1 MKYTNDEKYLDIL
14 VRVKD
19 LFLEF
24 GLRSLSMDDISRK
37 LAISKKT
44 LYQYVSSKEDLVE
57 KIFELSQF
65 ETEQFYN
72 QPCGEGMNAI
82 DILLEASKFV
92 SREMKKFNPV
102 ITFDLMKYYPVIF
115 NKFLELKRE
124 LIYRKI
130 RENIVQGKNEGI
142 YRESLNPDLIAR
154 LYVNNLVAMHQ
165 SDFLSRNDVSFTMVF
180 EVMFENHIRA
190 ITNRKG
196 LDYFESKID
205 LLDFQI

>member
-1 MKYTNDEKYLDIL
+1 MSFSNDEKYTDIL
-14 VRVKD
+14 VRTKD

-57 KIFELSQF
+57 KIFEMSQY
-65 ETEQFYN
+65 EAEQFYCI
-72 QPCGEGMNAI
+72 PCPEGRNAI
-82 DILLEASKFV
+82 DVLLEASKFV

-102 ITFDLMKYYPVIF
+102 ITFDLMKYYPAVF
-115 NKFLELKRE
+115 NKYIDLKRE
-124 LIYRKI
+124 LIYNKI
-130 RENIVQGKNEGI
+130 KKNIEQGIGEGI
-142 YRESLNPDLIAR
+142 YRENLNPELISK

-165 SDFLSRNDVSFTMVF
+165 AEFLARNGMSFAMVF

-196 LDYFESKID
+196 LDYFESKRD
-205 LLDFQI
+205 TLDFQI